1 MKIIS
6 GKDRYKIPNDAPF
19 AKAILVLARA
29 FESEGVPAPPRRND
43 VIQLWRELGANHRR
57 LLHEVAKRPGGI
69 PQSDLESALDTD
81 WQGLR
86 GVHNGLAR
94 ICDGLGFEKPLRTIG
109 YNAENRSYVMDPDV
123 AGTIKS
129 LV

>member
-6 GKDRYKIPNDAPF
+6 GKDRYQIPNDAPF
-19 AKAILVLARA
+19 AKAILALARA
-29 FESEGVPAPPRRND
+29 HESESVAPPPRRND
-43 VIQLWRELGANHRR
+43 VIQLWRELGINHRR
-57 LLHEVAKRPGGI
+57 LLSEVAKRPGGI
-69 PQSDLESALDTD
+69 PQNDLETSLDTD

-94 ICDGLGFEKPLRTIG
+94 ICDRLGFEKPLRAIG

-123 AGTIKS
+123 AVTIKS
-129 LV
+129 LA